1 MRRSFAV
8 LVHCGSLAL
17 IALSLLSATACSK
30 DAPAPGSAPAGQ
42 VGSGA
47 QRGPGGGPG
56 GGPRGG
62 RGARVEP
69 VQVEVVARADVARDV
84 ATTGL
89 VEPLRTIGV
98 VSQLAGVL
106 ESVVVEEGD
115 RVRAGQVLARL
126 AVPEIDA
133 QLASADVAL
142 KVAESAAER
151 SASLRAAGVITVTE
165 DEAAQA
171 ALASARSTRDQL
183 RVRRGFA
190 TVVSPSDGVVLERRV
205 EPGDVASPQ
214 LRLFSVADLSTLV
227 VRVPVSE
234 LLVASLREG
243 GKVSVRLDALPGREI
258 TGAIRRI
265 FPSADSTTRLVPVE
279 VALSGAAA
287 RDVKPGYLARAV
299 FTLAPRSD
307 LLMVPITAVLENPR
321 GAVVFVV
328 QGGKAV
334 RRGVQRGS
342 TYEGRVEITEGLK
355 VGDSVVVAGATF
367 LREGGEVRVVSPTA
381 PGAPA
386 ETRPR
391 DSLTAVG
398 QRPAVGNVP

>member
-1 MRRSFAV
+1 MRRSLAV

-17 IALSLLSATACSK
+17 VALSLASATACSK
-30 DAPAPGSAPAGQ
+30 DAPSSGSAPAGQ
-42 VGSGA
+42 AGSGA
-47 QRGPGGGPG
+47 RRGPGGGPG
-56 GGPRGG
+56 GG

-133 QLASADVAL
+133 QLASAEVAL

-243 GKVSVRLDALPGREI
+243 GKVAVRLDALPGREI

-334 RRGVQRGS
+334 RRDVQRGS

-367 LREGGEVRVVSPTA
+367 LRDGGTVRVVSPNA
-381 PGAPA
+381 PDAPA

>member
-1 MRRSFAV
+1 MRRSLAV

-17 IALSLLSATACSK
+17 VALSLASATACSK
-30 DAPAPGSAPAGQ
+30 DAPSSGSAPAGQ
-42 VGSGA
+42 AGSGA
-47 QRGPGGGPG
+47 RRGPGGGPG
-56 GGPRGG
+56 GG

-133 QLASADVAL
+133 QLASAEVAL

-190 TVVSPSDGVVLERRV
+190 TVVAPSDGVVLERRV

-243 GKVSVRLDALPGREI
+243 GKVAVRLDALPGREI

-307 LLMVPITAVLENPR
+307 LLLVPITAVLENPR

-334 RRGVQRGS
+334 RRDVQRGS

-367 LREGGEVRVVSPTA
+367 LRDGGTVRVVSPNA
-381 PGAPA
+381 PDAPA

>member
-1 MRRSFAV
+1 MRRSAFV
-8 LVHCGSLAL
+8 PVHCGSLAL
-17 IALSLLSATACSK
+17 LALTLASATACSK
-30 DAPAPGSAPAGQ
+30 DNPPSGGPGAGAA
-42 VGSGA
+42 SNGA
-47 QRGPGGGPG
+47 RGGPGGGPG
-56 GGPRGG
+56 GGRG

-69 VQVEVVARADVARDV
+69 VQVEVVSRADVARDV

-106 ESVVVEEGD
+106 ESVAVEEGD

-126 AVPEIDA
+126 AVPEVDA
-133 QLASADVAL
+133 QLASAEVAL
-142 KVAESAAER
+142 KVAESAAAR
-151 SASLRAAGVITVTE
+151 STTLRAAGVITVTE

-190 TVVSPSDGVVLERRV
+190 TVTAPADGVVLERRV

-234 LLVASLREG
+234 LLIASLREG
-243 GKVSVRLDALPGREI
+243 GKVAVRLDALPGREI
-258 TGAIRRI
+258 TGSIRRI

-279 VALSGAAA
+279 VAINGAAA

-299 FTLAPRSD
+299 FTLSPRTD

-321 GAVVFVV
+321 GAVVYVV

-334 RRGVQRGS
+334 RRDVQRGS
-342 TYEGRVEITEGLK
+342 TFEGRVEITEGLK

-367 LREGGEVRVVSPTA
+367 LRDGGEVRVVSPNA
-381 PGAPA
+381 PDAPV

-391 DSLTAVG
+391 DSLSTVG

>member
-1 MRRSFAV
+1 
-8 LVHCGSLAL
+8 
-17 IALSLLSATACSK
+17 
-30 DAPAPGSAPAGQ
+30 
-42 VGSGA
+42 
-47 QRGPGGGPG
+47 
-56 GGPRGG
+56 
-62 RGARVEP
+62 
-69 VQVEVVARADVARDV
+69 VQVEVVTRADVAREV
-84 ATTGL
+84 ATTGR
-89 VEPLRTIGV
+89 VEPLRTVGV

-106 ESVVVEEGD
+106 ESVAVEEGD

-126 AVPEIDA
+126 AVPEVDA

-151 SASLRAAGVITVTE
+151 SASLRAAGVITVAE

-190 TVVSPSDGVVLERRV
+190 TVVSPADGVVLERRV

-243 GKVSVRLDALPGREI
+243 GKVAVRVDALPGRAI
-258 TGAIRRI
+258 SGSIRRI
-265 FPSADSTTRLVPVE
+265 FPSVDSTTRLVPVE
-279 VALSGAAA
+279 VAINGAAA

-299 FTLAPRSD
+299 FTLSPRTD
-307 LLMVPITAVLENPR
+307 VLMVPITAVLENPR
-321 GAVVFVV
+321 GAVVYVV

-334 RRGVQRGS
+334 RRDVQRGS

-367 LREGGEVRVVSPTA
+367 LRDGGQVRVVSPNA

-391 DSLTAVG
+391 DSLATVG